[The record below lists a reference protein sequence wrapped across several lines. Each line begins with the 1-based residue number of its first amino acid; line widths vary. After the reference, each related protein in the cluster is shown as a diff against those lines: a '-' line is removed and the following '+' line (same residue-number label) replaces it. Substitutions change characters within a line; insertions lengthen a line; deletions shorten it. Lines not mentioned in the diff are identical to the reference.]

1 MSDSLCIG
9 TIVISLLMCVYCTA
23 SLYKYKSKLNTHTAK
38 LVQLYL
44 DKQFITRILRMLAY
58 SKDDNQSF
66 FEITSSIKE
75 YFQLDDILFYNLS
88 TKPQIDVSPGVFKRN
103 VITQYV
109 YDHQKEIIN
118 SLEFKKMII
127 EEINIGELEAML
139 YIIALDDDQPNT
151 IILFVQYDNNKLD
164 SSDLETLSSAIKVV
178 LSVMNKKKN
187 SV

>member
-1 MSDSLCIG
+1 MSGSLCIG
-9 TIVISLLMCVYCTA
+9 AIITSLLMCAYCAA
-23 SLYKYKSKLNTHTAK
+23 SIYKYKSKLNTHTAK

-66 FEITSSIKE
+66 FEITSNIKE
-75 YFQLDDILFYNLS
+75 YFQLDDILFHNLS

-103 VITQYV
+103 IITQYV
-109 YDHQKEIIN
+109 NDHQKEIIK

-127 EEINIGELEAML
+127 EKINISELEATL
-139 YIIALDDDQPNT
+139 YIIALDDDQPNM

-164 SSDLETLSSAIKVV
+164 ASDLETLSNAIKVV
-178 LSVMNKKKN
+178 LSVMNKKRN